1 MFPTLQIG
9 PLAMQT
15 PGLILLL
22 GLWFGLSLSEKFA
35 PRFQTNSNDIYNLV
49 FMALLSGLVGARLSF
64 VAQFPDAFLSSPL
77 SLVSLNPGLLDP
89 LGGGLIGLIAGVVYA
104 NRKGY
109 SLWPTLDAL
118 TPLMAVFSLAI
129 GLSHLASGDAFG
141 VATELPWGIDLWGEK
156 RHPSQ
161 VYESILAALI
171 LGDVWSRT
179 KTTSQWA
186 GGTFWR
192 FLSLSAGARLLLEGL
207 RADSQV
213 LPNGLRVAQLVAWVV
228 LAVSLWMLEQ
238 RNSPK
243 SET

>member
-15 PGLILLL
+15 PGLILLI
-22 GLWFGLSLSEKFA
+22 GLWSGLSLSEKFA
-35 PRFQTNSNDIYNLV
+35 ARYQASANAMYNLV
-49 FMALLSGLVGARLSF
+49 FTALLAGLIGARLSF
-64 VAQFPDAFLSSPL
+64 VAQFPGAFLASPL

-89 LGGGLIGLIAGVVYA
+89 LGGGLIGLIAGAVYA

-118 TPLMAVFSLAI
+118 TPLLAVLALAI

-141 VATELPWGIDLWGEK
+141 TPTELPWGIDLWGTI

-161 VYESILAALI
+161 IYESILAVLI
-171 LGDVWSRT
+171 LGDVWLKT
-179 KTTSQWA
+179 QTTSQRA

-207 RADSQV
+207 RGDSQV
-213 LPNGLRVAQLVAWVV
+213 LPNGLRVAQLVAWIV
-228 LAVSLWMLEQ
+228 LALSLWMLEQ
-238 RNSPK
+238 RNSAK